1 MNIINMDMN
10 GRDKKHLYR
19 RDDMSEQRKKLKKK
33 QKKKLRRIFLRTVVV
48 TLIILAIIV
57 GVFIFIYNNFIF
69 SGDGGSLFSGKEPDP
84 INKTLAVFG
93 VDEDGYRT
101 DVIFVVNYNSETGR
115 SRVISIPRDTKV
127 DWSEEAQNRMEEIKG
142 YSISVSKI
150 NEMTSYVGMEHINEF
165 TIPEIEDLL
174 GIQIDNYIIITL
186 DAFKEIVDAIGGVEV
201 DVPVLDGNG
210 LHYDDNS
217 QGLHIHLDP
226 GPQLLDGEAAEGLV
240 RFRKGYVEGDVG
252 RIKTQQ
258 LFLEAFAKK
267 VTSPQIITKVPNI
280 ISTVLKT
287 VSTDIKLSE
296 ISNYLPYLKS
306 LSTEGLTFD
315 IIPGEGKYIGSKS
328 YFIVD
333 EAAMPAFIEEVFSDS
348 DHTESSEEVI
358 IDKSIS
364 VEVLNSTAVSGAAG
378 RVRDVLEADG
388 YSVNEVG
395 NYGNTVLDT
404 TMIYTKDESL
414 ARQFLSYYP
423 NATIE
428 VEPNLQYDVRIIL
441 GNDGVTQ

>member
-1 MNIINMDMN
+1 MNIISMN

-19 RDDMSEQRKKLKKK
+19 RDDMSEQKKKLKKK
-33 QKKKLRRIFLRTVVV
+33 QKKKLRQIFLRTVVV
-48 TLIILAIIV
+48 TLIILSVII
-57 GVFIFIYNNFIF
+57 GAFVFVYNKFLYN
-69 SGDGGSLFSGKEPDP
+69 GDGGLISLEKEPDP

-101 DVIFVVNYNSETGR
+101 DVIFVVNYNSETGK

-127 DWSEEAQNRMEEIKG
+127 DWSEEQQAKMEEIKG
-142 YSISVSKI
+142 YSVSVSKI

-165 TIPEIEDLL
+165 TIPEIEELL
-174 GIQIDNYIIITL
+174 DIQIDNYVIITI
-186 DAFKEIVDAIGGVEV
+186 DAFKQIVDTIGGVEV

-217 QGLHIHLDP
+217 QDLHIHLDP
-226 GPQLLDGEAAEGLV
+226 GLQLLDGEAAEGLV
-240 RFRKGYVEGDVG
+240 RFRKGYAEGDVG

-267 VTSPQIITKVPNI
+267 ITSPQIITKIPNI
-280 ISTVLKT
+280 IKTVFDT

-296 ISNYLPYLKS
+296 ISGYLPYLKS
-306 LSTEGLTFD
+306 LSTDKLTFN
-315 IIPGEGKYIGSKS
+315 IIPGEGQYIGSKS

-333 EAAMPAFIEEVFSDS
+333 EAAMPAFLEEVFNDN
-348 DHTESSEEVI
+348 TEASEEVV
-358 IDKSIS
+358 IDKSVSI
-364 VEVLNSTAVSGAAG
+364 EVLNSTTVGGAAS
-378 RVRDVLEADG
+378 RARDALEAEG
-388 YSVNEVG
+388 YSVGEIG
-395 NYGNTVLDT
+395 NYGNAVLDT

-428 VEPNLQYDVRIIL
+428 VEPTLQYDIRIIL
-441 GNDGVTQ
+441 GNKDVTQ

>member
-1 MNIINMDMN
+1 MNIISMN

-19 RDDMSEQRKKLKKK
+19 RDDMSEQKKKLKKK
-33 QKKKLRRIFLRTVVV
+33 QKKKLRQIFLRTVVV
-48 TLIILAIIV
+48 TLIILSVIIGAFV
-57 GVFIFIYNNFIF
+57 FIYNKFLYN
-69 SGDGGSLFSGKEPDP
+69 GDGGLISLEKEPDP

-101 DVIFVVNYNSETGR
+101 DVIFVVNYNSETGK

-127 DWSEEAQNRMEEIKG
+127 DWSEEQQAKMEEIKG
-142 YSISVSKI
+142 YSVSVSKI

-165 TIPEIEDLL
+165 TIPEIEELL
-174 GIQIDNYIIITL
+174 DIQIDNYVIITI
-186 DAFKEIVDAIGGVEV
+186 DAFKQIVDAIGGVEV

-217 QGLHIHLDP
+217 QDLHIHLDP
-226 GPQLLDGEAAEGLV
+226 GLQLLDGEAAEGLV
-240 RFRKGYVEGDVG
+240 RFRKGYAEGDVG

-267 VTSPQIITKVPNI
+267 ITSPQIITKIPNI
-280 ISTVLKT
+280 IKTVFDT

-296 ISNYLPYLKS
+296 ISGYLPYLKS
-306 LSTEGLTFD
+306 LSTDELTFN
-315 IIPGEGKYIGSKS
+315 IIPGEGQYIGSKS

-333 EAAMPAFIEEVFSDS
+333 EAAMPAFLEEVFNDN
-348 DHTESSEEVI
+348 TETSEEVV
-358 IDKSIS
+358 IDKSVSI
-364 VEVLNSTAVSGAAG
+364 EVLNSTTVGGAAS
-378 RVRDVLEADG
+378 RARDALEAEG
-388 YSVNEVG
+388 YSVGEIG
-395 NYGNTVLDT
+395 NYGNAVLDT

-428 VEPNLQYDVRIIL
+428 VEPTLQYDIRIIL
-441 GNDGVTQ
+441 GNKDVTQ

>member
-1 MNIINMDMN
+1 MNIINMNRN

-19 RDDMSEQRKKLKKK
+19 RENMSDQKKKLKKK
-33 QKKKLRRIFLRTVVV
+33 QKKKLGRIFLRAVVV
-48 TLIILAIIV
+48 TFIILAVIV
-57 GVFIFIYNNFIF
+57 GAFAFIYNKFLF
-69 SGDGGSLFSGKEPDP
+69 DGDGGSIFSEKEPDP

-101 DVIFVVNYNSETGR
+101 DVIFVVNYNSETGK

-127 DWSEEAQNRMEEIKG
+127 DWSEEQQAKMEEIKG
-142 YSISVSKI
+142 YSVSVSKI
-150 NEMTSYVGMEHINEF
+150 NEMTSYAGIEHINEF
-165 TIPEIEDLL
+165 TVPEIEELL
-174 GIQIDNYIIITL
+174 DIQIDNYIIITI
-186 DAFKEIVDAIGGVEV
+186 DAFKQIVDAIGGVEV
-201 DVPVLDGNG
+201 DVPVLNGNG

-217 QGLHIHLDP
+217 QDLHIHLEP
-226 GPQLLDGEAAEGLV
+226 GLQILDGEAAEGLV
-240 RFRKGYVEGDVG
+240 RFRKGYAEGDVG

-267 VTSPQIITKVPNI
+267 ITSPQIITKIPNI
-280 ISTVLKT
+280 IKTIFDT

-306 LSTEGLTFD
+306 LSADQVTFN

-333 EAAMPAFIEEVFSDS
+333 EDAMPAFLKEVFSED
-348 DHTESSEEVI
+348 TETSEEVV
-358 IDKSIS
+358 IDKNVSI
-364 VEVLNSTAVSGAAG
+364 EVLNSTSVAGAAA
-378 RVRDVLEADG
+378 RARDTLVAEG
-388 YSVNEVG
+388 YSVDEIG
-395 NYGNTVLDT
+395 NYGNAVLNTTV
-404 TMIYTKDESL
+404 IYTKDESL

-428 VEPNLQYDVRIIL
+428 IESNLQYDIKIIL
-441 GNDGVTQ
+441 GNDSVTK

>member
-1 MNIINMDMN
+1 
-10 GRDKKHLYR
+10 
-19 RDDMSEQRKKLKKK
+19 MSEQKKKLKKK
-33 QKKKLRRIFLRTVVV
+33 QKKKLGRIFLRAVIV
-48 TLIILAIIV
+48 TFVILAVIV
-57 GVFIFIYNNFIF
+57 GAFVFIYNKFIF
-69 SGDGGSLFSGKEPDP
+69 DGDGGSIFPNKEPDP

-101 DVIFVVNYNSETGR
+101 DVIFVVNYNSETGK

-127 DWSEEAQNRMEEIKG
+127 DWSGEQQERMEEIKG

-165 TIPEIEDLL
+165 TIPEIEELL
-174 GIQIDNYIIITL
+174 GIQIDNYVIITI
-186 DAFKEIVDAIGGVEV
+186 DAFKQIVDAIGGVEV
-201 DVPVLDGNG
+201 DVPVLNGNG

-217 QGLHIHLDP
+217 QDLHIHLDP
-226 GPQLLDGEAAEGLV
+226 GLQLLDGEAAEGLV
-240 RFRKGYVEGDVG
+240 RFRKGYAEGDVG

-267 VTSPQIITKVPNI
+267 VTSPQIITKIPQI
-280 ISTVLKT
+280 IKTISNT

-296 ISNYLPYLKS
+296 ISGYLPYLKS
-306 LSTEGLTFD
+306 MNADNVSFN

-333 EAAMPAFIEEVFSDS
+333 EAAMPSFIDEVFNDN
-348 DHTESSEEVI
+348 DTEATGEVV
-358 IDKSIS
+358 IDKSVSI
-364 VEVLNSTAVSGAAG
+364 EVLNSTGVSGAAG
-378 RVRDVLEADG
+378 RARDALVAEG
-388 YSVNEVG
+388 YSVSEIG
-395 NYGNTVLDT
+395 NYESDIFDNTV
-404 TMIYTKDESL
+404 IHAKDESL

-428 VEPNLQYDVRIIL
+428 VEPNLQYDIRIIL
-441 GNDGVTQ
+441 GNDSVTL